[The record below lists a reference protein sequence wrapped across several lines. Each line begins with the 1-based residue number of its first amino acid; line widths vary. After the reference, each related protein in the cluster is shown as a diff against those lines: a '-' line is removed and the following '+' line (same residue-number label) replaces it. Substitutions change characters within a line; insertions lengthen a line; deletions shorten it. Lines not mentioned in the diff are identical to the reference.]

1 MHDLRSSH
9 DPNQGIG
16 TNGANGF
23 AYRVVEQT
31 LYQRGSHNNPK
42 SVTPVKASSGGNM
55 IVVMG
60 GKNSQM
66 INN

>member
-9 DPNQGIG
+9 DLNQGI
-16 TNGANGF
+16 GANGF